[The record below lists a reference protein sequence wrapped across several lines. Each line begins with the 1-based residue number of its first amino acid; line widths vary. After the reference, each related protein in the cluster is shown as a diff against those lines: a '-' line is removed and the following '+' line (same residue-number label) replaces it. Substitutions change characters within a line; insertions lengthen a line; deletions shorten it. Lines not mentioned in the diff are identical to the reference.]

1 MRIQGN
7 EDTLSIS
14 SPITRNKVDVHQK
27 GTYLVAKTDRFPAL
41 FACGVAL
48 DVLPVFLAGSV
59 EGGADFLPP
68 ADHDDDLA
76 LLDLLEHG
84 DGVGVRQS
92 GHGDPVDGINL
103 ISCKRKMIVESS
115 PTERLSTILVIRS
128 LICR

>member
-1 MRIQGN
+1 MC
-7 EDTLSIS
+7 
-14 SPITRNKVDVHQK
+14 TRRVLN
-27 GTYLVAKTDRFPAL
+27 GKTDRFPAS
-41 FACGVAL
+41 FAGGVAL

-59 EGGADFLPP
+59 GGGADFLPP
-68 ADHDDDLA
+68 AHDNDDLT

-128 LICR
+128 LICC